1 MVPFVVPSVVPSV
14 VPFVVP
20 FVVPPVVSPT
30 AFGPGELQ
38 QPPRGHPTK
47 QPSMG
52 G

>member
-1 MVPFVVPSVVPSV
+1 MVPSAVPSVVPS
-14 VPFVVP
+14 VVP